1 MYKVD
6 IKTLREL
13 KESLI
18 NSNEMLKRKTTK
30 FSDLGSYVPSDV
42 SRQITDNQKMIDL
55 LEEKFFIK

>member
-6 IKTLREL
+6 IKTLRGL

-18 NSNEMLKRKTTK
+18 DSNEMLKRKTTK

-42 SRQITDNQKMIDL
+42 SRQIADNQKMIDL